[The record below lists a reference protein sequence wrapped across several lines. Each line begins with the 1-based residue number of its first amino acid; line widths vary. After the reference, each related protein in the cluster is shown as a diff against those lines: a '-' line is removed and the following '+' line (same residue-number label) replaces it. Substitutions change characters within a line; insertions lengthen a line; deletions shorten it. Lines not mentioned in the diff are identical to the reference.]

1 VNGCINPDHGAAVT
15 CADCAKEAEA
25 ELTALNDR
33 YMRVLGE
40 RSTWQRHMK
49 AVYQRRYQD
58 DLNTFGAFYAAHA
71 MSRLVYGL
79 ARVAALASKLTPAM
93 ALTRHREYAAEV
105 QRAGTEALDWID
117 RRQAAETGDATRLWD
132 EWRAENTRLR
142 ALITATGQA
151 MHAERAQQPGPCR
164 CPGCNLIRDM
174 DAVPVTGEPAAT
186 WQGVQR

>member
-1 VNGCINPDHGAAVT
+1 VSGCVNPGHGAAVT

-33 YMRVLGE
+33 YMRLLGE
-40 RSTWQRHMK
+40 RSTWQKDMK

-58 DLNTFGAFYAAHA
+58 DLNTFGGFYAAHA

-93 ALTRHREYAAEV
+93 ALARHREYAAEV
-105 QRAGTEALDWID
+105 QRAGIEALDWLD
-117 RRQAAETGDATRLWD
+117 HRQGAGTGDAARLW
-132 EWRAENTRLR
+132 ERWRAENARLR
-142 ALITATGQA
+142 ALVTATGQA
-151 MHAERAQQPGPCR
+151 MHAQHAQRPGPCR

-174 DAVPVTGEPAAT
+174 DAVAVTGEPAAT
-186 WQGVQR
+186 WREVG